1 MCHNVLN
8 GFGRKQ
14 GLQCLCKSVK
24 QVMKICTCKHD
35 RGNNYLILT
44 YLFANFRNNSFNF
57 LSLGTREVGK
67 RDFIIDL
74 LCEIVHIVIT
84 TVCQVGYTFAFFM
97 VATMLV
103 S

>member
-1 MCHNVLN
+1 M
-8 GFGRKQ
+8 
-14 GLQCLCKSVK
+14 GLVVSKVYSACVSVK

-44 YLFANFRNNSFNF
+44 YLLANFRNNSFNF
-57 LSLGTREVGK
+57 LSLGTREVGQ